1 MNAKSRIGIGAIGL
15 WAIGLAANPAYAGE
29 VTVKGAESLEISGY
43 TQARFEY
50 DNIDGDSVVNNSFF
64 VKRSRIKLK
73 AEINAYTWSEL
84 QVDFASSKIV
94 KDAFV
99 GIQPTESFML
109 QMGQFKKPFSQEE
122 LFSSS
127 ATPVI
132 DRGLTNELTTE
143 ELGFSGRDQGLMIS
157 VKDKQGVLTGQVGVF
172 SGAGESKVAKGDEL
186 GATQSGS
193 SNRGKDFAA
202 RLALTPRIKTKLQ
215 IAANISAKSVGGSY
229 TQGTT
234 AHNSEMFT
242 AFGGDLM
249 IMPTPELTLYAEGIT
264 GDNFDGFV
272 DTLSNFQAATFLG
285 FHVAGFYHAKLANSN
300 VVTAIQPEARVE
312 MFDPDTDTD
321 DDGSTL
327 ISAGLSLFFGKNVRW
342 RNNVVI
348 ESFQASGI
356 DSQTRFVSELMGK
369 I

>member
-1 MNAKSRIGIGAIGL
+1 MNRMSKLSVAAVALLAVGV
-15 WAIGLAANPAYAGE
+15 AANPARAGE
-29 VTVKGAESLEISGY
+29 VKVKGAESLEMSGY

-50 DNIDGDSVVNNSFF
+50 DNIDADSLVNNSFF
-64 VKRSRIKLK
+64 VKRSRVKLK
-73 AEINAYTWSEL
+73 AEINEYTWSEL

-99 GIQPTESFML
+99 GIKPTGSFML
-109 QMGQFKKPFSQEE
+109 QMGQFKKPVSQEE

-143 ELGFSGRDQGLMIS
+143 ELGFSGRDQGIMIS
-157 VKDKQGVLTGQVGVF
+157 VTDSKKIFTGQVGVF
-172 SGAGESKVAKGDEL
+172 SGAGESNVSKGDEL
-186 GATQSGS
+186 GKLQSDS
-193 SNRGKDFAA
+193 PNRGKDFAA
-202 RLALTPRIKTKLQ
+202 RVAVTPDIKTRMQ
-215 IAANISAKSVGGSY
+215 VAVNVSAKSVGGSY
-229 TQGTT
+229 TDGSTT
-234 AHNSEMFT
+234 HNAEMFT

-249 IMPTPELTLYAEGIT
+249 VMPTPELTIYAEGIT
-264 GDNFDGFV
+264 GDNFEGFV
-272 DTLSNFQAATFLG
+272 DTLTNFQAATFLG
-285 FHVAGFYHAKLANSN
+285 FHVAGFYHAKLQNSK

-321 DDGSTL
+321 DDGATL

-348 ESFQASGI
+348 ESFQASGV
-356 DSQTRFVSELMGK
+356 DSRTRFVSELMGK